1 MYTVFIHSSTS
12 WPAFHRSQPLTS
24 RWSPP
29 NIGTKM
35 RWGRKLRLTRASGKH
50 LLSQRKFV
58 QDSPTPPRKRQRFC
72 ISCFGLRTQPK
83 MGPVT
88 KAYRSRCWRHECRLI
103 GARACT
109 RQQHIFSAPTPRP
122 ECFGAATGRLTRSWT
137 KMPGKLVWVKIP
149 SPAGAI
155 ILAHTRRLAT
165 VSPRFLSGERGR
177 HTKPFRQRVATTQGA
192 RAQLTMRVGN

>member
-1 MYTVFIHSSTS
+1 
-12 WPAFHRSQPLTS
+12 
-24 RWSPP
+24 
-29 NIGTKM
+29 M

-103 GARACT
+103 GARGCT
-109 RQQHIFSAPTPRP
+109 RQRHIFSAPTPRP
-122 ECFGAATGRLTRSWT
+122 ECFWGRHRVPDKILDENARQVGVGENPQPGGSHNFGTHPSPSHCFAQILVWRARATHKTFQAEGGNHPRS
-137 KMPGKLVWVKIP
+137 PRSIDDASGKLKF
-149 SPAGAI
+149 
-155 ILAHTRRLAT
+155 
-165 VSPRFLSGERGR
+165 VS
-177 HTKPFRQRVATTQGA
+177 
-192 RAQLTMRVGN
+192 